1 MIAIYFPFPHLV
13 LFFFFFFFLMNH
25 VKFKSHS
32 PPLEFNGHYDQ
43 LQLVFLSFNRGSN

>member
-1 MIAIYFPFPHLV
+1 MS
-13 LFFFFFFFLMNH
+13 H